1 MESLGK
7 TKKAIFGSHQQKYKR
22 SFSIHSLQ
30 ILIQSF
36 SLVFLSYTVFDKGN
50 KSEKIKQCL
59 SAGGGT
65 PQKRNH
71 KSDKRQQPSGAL
83 NFFAYCFCIKTGQKL
98 TKTHHK
104 RQS

>member
-7 TKKAIFGSHQQKYKR
+7 TKKAIFGSQKQKYKR

-30 ILIQSF
+30 IFIQSF
-36 SLVFLSYTVFDKGN
+36 SLVFLSYTVLDKGN

-65 PQKRNH
+65 PK
-71 KSDKRQQPSGAL
+71 K
-83 NFFAYCFCIKTGQKL
+83 
-98 TKTHHK
+98 
-104 RQS
+104 